1 MDSPLFFFNSNGTEV
16 LETEVW
22 DFETGNNWTTEP
34 SLPGYAD
41 GIAIY
46 FVDGNFCNSSDSGDD
61 SFDLGIWNLGL
72 APVWE

>member
-1 MDSPLFFFNSNGTEV
+1 MIWTHGESLTLNFFISNGTEV

-41 GIAIY
+41 GIALY
-46 FVDGNFCNSSDSGDD
+46 FVDGNFCYSSDYDDD
-61 SFDLGIWNLGL
+61 SFDIWDLYG
-72 APVWE
+72 